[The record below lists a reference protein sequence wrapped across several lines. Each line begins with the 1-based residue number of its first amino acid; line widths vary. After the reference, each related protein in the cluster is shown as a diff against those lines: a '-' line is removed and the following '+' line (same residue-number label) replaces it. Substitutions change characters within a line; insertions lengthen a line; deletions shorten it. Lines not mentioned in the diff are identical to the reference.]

1 MEFALALLPLVFSPL
16 ETLAPSLACCAIFEN
31 GKDFLFRREGPAE
44 GRVTGSEA
52 AIQSTE
58 KPSSSLLNSM
68 SGCECNTGKELTS
81 SIALDLVLSPSTS
94 TYCKLVPG
102 ACWTLKSLL

>member
-1 MEFALALLPLVFSPL
+1 MEALWCSVRWRHLRHPLPVVRF
-16 ETLAPSLACCAIFEN
+16 FEN
-31 GKDFLFRREGPAE
+31 GKGFLFRREGPAE

-58 KPSSSLLNSM
+58 KPSSSLLNSV

-81 SIALDLVLSPSTS
+81 SIAVDLVLSPSTS
-94 TYCKLVPG
+94 TYCKLIPG